1 MRVLQIL
8 LIRFM
13 EGPDEGSEHDFTR
26 LTKMGFEYKYGMKK
40 ILDDSISYG
49 RRFGAL

>member
-1 MRVLQIL
+1 MIL

-13 EGPDEGSEHDFTR
+13 EGPDEGIEHDFTM
-26 LTKMGFEYKYGMKK
+26 LTKMGFKYKYGMKK
-40 ILDDSISYG
+40 ILDDTISCG